1 MHLIDTHCHVFGPQF
16 SEDVSLVFN
25 RAKSAGV
32 QNSLLPN
39 IDSESIALICA
50 VVENEKSAKPMWG
63 LHPCHVFSNWK
74 EELSKIESLFE
85 THPAVAVGEIGLD
98 FYWSKEFISEQK
110 EALEFQLNWA
120 LAKNL
125 PVSLHTRDANP
136 EAIEIVKPFAEKGLK
151 GVFHCFS
158 GSFEEGMEIIDFGFC
173 LGIGGNITYKKN
185 PVRDFIGRFPIGSI
199 VLETDSP
206 YLAPVPYRGKRN
218 EPAYLVEVVYEL
230 ANHFSLSP
238 DEISK
243 TTSKTAISLFN
254 LGLS

>member
-1 MHLIDTHCHVFGPQF
+1 MQLIDTHCHLFGEQF
-16 SEDVSLVFN
+16 IEDIHLVFD
-25 RAKSAGV
+25 RAQKVGV
-32 QNSLLPN
+32 AFSLLPN
-39 IDSESIALICA
+39 IDSQSIPLISA
-50 VVENEKSAKPMWG
+50 VIENEKSAKPMWG
-63 LHPCHVFSNWK
+63 LHPCHVFANWQ
-74 EELSKIESLFE
+74 EELAAIKPLFE

-98 FYWSKEFISEQK
+98 FYWSKEFLMEQK
-110 EALEFQLNWA
+110 EALEVQLSWA
-120 LAKNL
+120 LEKNL
-125 PVSLHTRDANP
+125 PVSLHTREANA
-136 EAIEIVKPFAEKGLK
+136 EAIEIVKPFANRGLK

-158 GSFEEGMEIIDFGFC
+158 GTLEEGKKIIDFGFC

-185 PVRDFIGRFPIGSI
+185 PLREFIGQLPLESI

-230 ANHFSLSP
+230 ANHFKLSP

-254 LGLS
+254 LSLT